1 MLNSSNSRYL
11 LFLLLSPLEPV
22 PYLANPED
30 ARRADDDDDPIKE
43 LQTDDI
49 EELLQTRYL
58 DHGNL
63 SGEYYRG
70 DGKQSLT
77 ALEVECAAVGLE
89 RTGTE
94 QIEEV
99 GHDED
104 GEEQCQ
110 LVRCQS
116 VGSSE
121 ADMQQVG
128 EPGDVRMLEDV
139 QQDEQQEEEEASY
152 SNNILAHVLVEDECL
167 AVARLVLHDTL

>member
-104 GEEQCQ
+104 GEEQRELIRREPIGLAQ
-110 LVRCQS
+110 
-116 VGSSE
+116 
-121 ADMQQVG
+121 AYMQQIG
-128 EPGDVRMLEDV
+128 ELRDVAMLKD
-139 QQDEQQEEEEASY
+139 
-152 SNNILAHVLVEDECL
+152 I
-167 AVARLVLHDTL
+167 